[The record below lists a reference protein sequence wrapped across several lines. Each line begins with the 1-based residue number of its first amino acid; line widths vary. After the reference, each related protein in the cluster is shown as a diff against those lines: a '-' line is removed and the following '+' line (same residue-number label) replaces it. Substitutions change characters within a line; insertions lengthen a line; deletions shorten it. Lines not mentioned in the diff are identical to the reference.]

1 MLERVLPK
9 THSRYTSLPLLGT
22 LAAGFV
28 GWLSQNGYSK
38 DTIRTMLP
46 RIDRLDRWLRQRDI
60 QDVADLDANILEAAW
75 KHFYRHGGA
84 PASLGAAIRALG
96 RYLDA
101 TGTLRPLPPPPPLVP
116 SEQLLARYRH
126 HLADVRG
133 LALSTIE
140 EHLRSASRL
149 LEHLDYDAD
158 PSGLQESEPQPGSSP
173 SSVPALSGWV
183 GVVNNIAPPTYAAFC
198 VSRLLEGNA
207 PQGSTRPSTRRASI
221 QYEQLPRTLPWD
233 TVEALLQS
241 IDRSTAIGL
250 RDYTMLFLI
259 ATYGLRASEVA
270 ALTLDDIHWREGWLR
285 VPRCKTRSP
294 LRLPLTDTIGSV
306 LLHYLR
312 EARPTDIF
320 CRALFLRSRVPIVAL
335 GATAVS
341 MVFERWAK
349 RSGLT
354 VPFHGA
360 HCLRHAYAV
369 RLLRTGVS
377 LKTIGDLLGHR
388 DSEST
393 CVYLHL
399 ATEEL
404 REVALPLPTLP
415 DRSSPRE
422 G

>member
-1 MLERVLPK
+1 
-9 THSRYTSLPLLGT
+9 
-22 LAAGFV
+22 
-28 GWLSQNGYSK
+28 
-38 DTIRTMLP
+38 
-46 RIDRLDRWLRQRDI
+46 
-60 QDVADLDANILEAAW
+60 
-75 KHFYRHGGA
+75 
-84 PASLGAAIRALG
+84 
-96 RYLDA
+96 
-101 TGTLRPLPPPPPLVP
+101 
-116 SEQLLARYRH
+116 
-126 HLADVRG
+126 
-133 LALSTIE
+133 
-140 EHLRSASRL
+140 
-149 LEHLDYDAD
+149 
-158 PSGLQESEPQPGSSP
+158 
-173 SSVPALSGWV
+173 
-183 GVVNNIAPPTYAAFC
+183 
-198 VSRLLEGNA
+198 
-207 PQGSTRPSTRRASI
+207 
-221 QYEQLPRTLPWD
+221 
-233 TVEALLQS
+233 
-241 IDRSTAIGL
+241 
-250 RDYTMLFLI
+250 MLFLI

-312 EARPTDIF
+312 EARPTDIS

-354 VPFHGA
+354 VPFYGA

-369 RLLRTGVS
+369 HLLRTGAS

-415 DRSSPRE
+415 DQSSPRE